1 MTDDKAE
8 VHEKQGTVGVPVEPI
23 VIFRCEIDNFA
34 FLGHD
39 YAVSPGRTK
48 IPTFNSDM
56 DLMAF
61 NLGINN
67 ANIRNGLNIDTLKT
81 VVKKTIEHKNRA
93 TDKELAVVWGSN

>member
-1 MTDDKAE
+1 MKTDKTTNT
-8 VHEKQGTVGVPVEPI
+8 EKPHAVGVPVESI
-23 VIFRCEIDNFA
+23 VIFRCEIDDFA

-39 YAVSPGRTK
+39 YAVSPERTK
-48 IPTFNSDM
+48 IPAFNSDM

-61 NLGINN
+61 NLGIKN
-67 ANIRNGLNIDTLKT
+67 ANIRNRLNIDTLKT